1 MAVRPTFTPGDT
13 LTAANMSALANS
25 IITVNAQTG
34 TAYTPGTAQVG
45 QLTTLNNSDAQ
56 TITIPANAT
65 TAFAIGD
72 QLNFMLLGTGTATFV
87 AGGTAVIRS
96 AGGALKLTTQYAV
109 CTVAKFDT
117 DAWVMVGNVTA

>member
-1 MAVRPTFTPGDT
+1 MAVRPTFNTGDT
-13 LTAANMSALANS
+13 LTAANLNTLASAV
-25 IITVNAQTG
+25 ITVNAQTG

-45 QLTTLNNSDAQ
+45 QLTTLNNSAAQ

-96 AGGALKLTTQYAV
+96 AGSKLKLLTQYAV
-109 CTVAKFDT
+109 CTVLKWDT
-117 DAWVMVGNVTA
+117 DAWVMVGNVSA

>member
-1 MAVRPTFTPGDT
+1 MAVRPTFSPGDT
-13 LTAANMSALANS
+13 LTAASMSALSNS
-25 IITVNAQTG
+25 LITVTAVTG

-45 QLTTLNNSDAQ
+45 QLITLDNAAGE

-72 QLNFMLLGTGTATFV
+72 QLNFMNLATGTATFV

-96 AGGALKLTTQYAV
+96 AGSKLKLTTQYAV
-109 CTVAKFDT
+109 CTVLKIDT
-117 DAWVMVGNVTA
+117 DAWVMVGNVSA

>member
-1 MAVRPTFTPGDT
+1 MAVRPTFSPGDT
-13 LTAANMSALANS
+13 LTAASMSALSNS
-25 IITVNAQTG
+25 LITITSVSG

-45 QLTTLNNSDAQ
+45 QLITLDNAGGE

-72 QLNFMLLGTGTATFV
+72 QLNFMNLSTGTATFV

-96 AGGALKLTTQYAV
+96 AGSKLKLTTQYAV
-109 CTVAKFDT
+109 CTVLKIDT
-117 DAWVMVGNVTA
+117 DAWVMVGNVSA

>member
-1 MAVRPTFTPGDT
+1 MAVRPTFSPGDT
-13 LTAANMSALANS
+13 LTAASMSALSNS
-25 IITVNAQTG
+25 LITVTSVTG

-45 QLTTLNNSDAQ
+45 QLITLDNAAGE

-72 QLNFMLLGTGTATFV
+72 QLNFMNVATGTATFV

-96 AGGALKLTTQYAV
+96 AGSKLKLTTQYAV
-109 CTVAKFDT
+109 CTVLKIDT
-117 DAWVMVGNVTA
+117 DAWVMVGNVSA

>member
-13 LTAANMSALANS
+13 LTAASMSALSNS
-25 IITVNAQTG
+25 LITVNAQTG

-45 QLTTLNNSDAQ
+45 QLTTLINAAGG
-56 TITIPANAT
+56 TVTIPANAT

-72 QLNFMLLGTGTATFV
+72 QLNFMNLGTATYTFV

-96 AGGALKLTTQYAV
+96 AGSKLKLTTQYAV
-109 CTVAKFDT
+109 CTVLKWDT
-117 DAWVMVGNVTA
+117 DAWVMVGNVSA

>member
-1 MAVRPTFTPGDT
+1 MAVRPVFATGDT
-13 LTAANMSALANS
+13 LTAANLNTLASAVIS
-25 IITVNAQTG
+25 VNAQTG

-45 QLTTLNNSDAQ
+45 QLTTLNNAAAQ

-72 QLNFMLLGTGTATFV
+72 QLNFMLLGTGTATFA

-96 AGGALKLTTQYAV
+96 AGSKLKLTTQYAV
-109 CTVAKFDT
+109 CTVLKWDT
-117 DAWVMVGNVTA
+117 DAWIMVGNVSA

>member
-1 MAVRPTFTPGDT
+1 MAVGPTFSPGDT
-13 LTAANMSALANS
+13 LTAASMSALSNS
-25 IITVNAQTG
+25 LISINAQTG

-45 QLTTLNNSDAQ
+45 QLTTLNNAAAQ

-72 QLNFMLLGTGTATFV
+72 QLNFMLLGTGTATFA

-96 AGGALKLTTQYAV
+96 AGAKLKLTTQYAV
-109 CTVAKFDT
+109 CTVLKWDT
-117 DAWVMVGNVTA
+117 DAWIMVGNVKA

>member
-1 MAVRPTFTPGDT
+1 MAVRPVFATGDT
-13 LTAANMSALANS
+13 LTAANLNTLASAVIS
-25 IITVNAQTG
+25 VNAQTG

-45 QLTTLNNSDAQ
+45 QLTTLNNVAAQ

-72 QLNFMLLGTGTATFV
+72 QLNFMLLGTGTATFA

-96 AGGALKLTTQYAV
+96 AGSKLKLTTQYAV
-109 CTVAKFDT
+109 CTVLKWDT
-117 DAWVMVGNVTA
+117 DAWIMVGNVTA

>member
-1 MAVRPTFTPGDT
+1 
-13 LTAANMSALANS
+13 MSALSNS
-25 IITVNAQTG
+25 LITVSAQTG

-45 QLTTLNNSDAQ
+45 QLVTLNNAAQ

-96 AGGALKLTTQYAV
+96 AGSKLKLTTQYAV
-109 CTVAKFDT
+109 CTVLKWDT

>member
-1 MAVRPTFTPGDT
+1 M
-13 LTAANMSALANS
+13 NILANAL
-25 IITVNAQTG
+25 ITVNAQTG

-45 QLTTLNNSDAQ
+45 QLTTLNNGAAQ

-72 QLNFMLLGTGTATFV
+72 QLNFMNLSTGTATFV

-96 AGGALKLTTQYAV
+96 ANSKLKLTTQYAV
-109 CTVAKFDT
+109 CTVLKIDT